1 MNRQSRGAEL
11 TATRNGTGS
20 EPLSLATFALASLA
34 TRLNATDNG
43 AEAEYLRHASEM
55 AGAEVWRTHL
65 ERYLHAPVLADR
77 PLLEIAARL
86 PLTLVEILGVALAAM
101 VEAETIAGRAVAYL
115 QHPMGGSRPTLG
127 LLTSLIP
134 GTTLPHWLNGNAL
147 ASGLLAFT
155 HADLPLV
162 ERPVAIPAHLFAA
175 LHGVDMAVAGTTIG
189 LNDPIPLTATVQER
203 VRRHAAALASH
214 QLLLLRTR
222 TPAEGKAAAAFVASE
237 RGTRPIFIQGEPP
250 PALGIWASSR
260 RLLPIFMAEVAPGER
275 LTLPPLPMNDEP
287 LVVVAGLEGHIEREG
302 YTTIQLTLPL
312 PTPDERRTLWQS
324 VVGEAD
330 LATTLAQE
338 HRLSA
343 EHIQRVGKVARH
355 YGTVAGRATPEL
367 GDIRAALRAGDTLEL
382 HALAQ
387 LQPNPIPDEALVISE
402 RLHRQLE
409 LLLQRCRT
417 RERVSVGLGVAA
429 TARFT
434 PGVRALFTGVSGT
447 GKTLA
452 AGWLATRLGV
462 PLFRVDTASIT
473 SKYIGETEKNLAQL
487 LARAEAS
494 EVILLFDEADAL
506 FAKRTEIKESNDRFA
521 NAQTNY
527 LLQRIESF
535 DGIAILTSNSRAR
548 FDSAFTRRLDLIL
561 DFPPPGAEERRALWL
576 AHLGERNGLSGR
588 ELNQLAA
595 VVDVAGG
602 HIRNMV
608 LLAATL
614 ADGRAIGYEEIV
626 QGVAAEYAKLGRNPP
641 VGLT

>member
-34 TRLNATDNG
+34 TRLNATDKG
-43 AEAEYLRHASEM
+43 AEAEYLRHASER
-55 AGAEVWRTHL
+55 AGGEKWREQL

-86 PLTLVEILGVALAAM
+86 PLTLVEILGVALAAI
-101 VEAETIAGRAVAYL
+101 VEAETLAGRAMAYL

-189 LNDPIPLTATVQER
+189 LNDPIPLTATVQEN
-203 VRRHAAALASH
+203 VRRHAAALTSR
-214 QLLLLRTR
+214 QILLLRTR

-237 RGTRPIFIQGEPP
+237 RGTRPLFIQGEPP

-330 LATTLAQE
+330 LATTLAEE

-409 LLLQRCRT
+409 LLLQRCRS